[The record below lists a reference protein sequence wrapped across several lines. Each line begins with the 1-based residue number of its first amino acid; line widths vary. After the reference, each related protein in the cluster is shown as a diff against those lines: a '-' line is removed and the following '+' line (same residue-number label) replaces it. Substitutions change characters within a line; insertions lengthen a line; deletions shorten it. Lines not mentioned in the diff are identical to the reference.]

1 MARALAAADE
11 SASPSLVVGVRRE
24 AGPLD
29 TITIAP
35 NNVAGS
41 AIESDEM
48 VGEEAG
54 GGREVEGEPV
64 HWLVSLGSMAGVG
77 GNGKD
82 LESLWKDLK
91 FALP

>member
-35 NNVAGS
+35 SKVAGS
-41 AIESDEM
+41 TAKSDEKG
-48 VGEEAG
+48 GEEAG
-54 GGREVEGEPV
+54 EGGSEPV